1 MSKKW
6 NLTVAPTSLYCL
18 FASNRMKRQ
27 VLVNLE
33 LYRSTDRAN
42 FEDLKVTGNWLLGC
56 LDSYHTNRDEF
67 WLEVA
72 FRRKNYVFF
81 SKIDRRKQVHSQ
93 EQSSFRPILQSSCYF
108 VARQPIQSHFFC
120 QFIRD
125 STAKTQKIQKM
136 CKNNPETR
144 GSLKLRSIWTWIFL
158 WVMRFS
164 HFTKN

>member
-56 LDSYHTNRDEF
+56 LDSCHTNRDEF

-81 SKIDRRKQVHSQ
+81 FQKLTGENKFIVRNRALLGR
-93 EQSSFRPILQSSCYF
+93 SFNPAAISLLVSRYSRTFFVSLYEILQLKRKKYRKC
-108 VARQPIQSHFFC
+108 
-120 QFIRD
+120 
-125 STAKTQKIQKM
+125 AKT
-136 CKNNPETR
+136 T
-144 GSLKLRSIWTWIFL
+144 LKQEAA
-158 WVMRFS
+158 
-164 HFTKN
+164 